1 MTVVNLQRHNC
12 CWCSVPVSNPGQL
25 VKCLFLLVRLFGTAT
40 ITYRSRKIK
49 SQHCDTAVV
58 TIPVTA
64 ATIDAAND
72 TVALLME
79 LMEILLLEC
88 TYISNGNGPIL

>member
-1 MTVVNLQRHNC
+1 LLLVLGSCFKSWPTGQV
-12 CWCSVPVSNPGQL
+12 SVPAGTS
-25 VKCLFLLVRLFGTAT
+25 FGTYT

-64 ATIDAAND
+64 ATIDAVND